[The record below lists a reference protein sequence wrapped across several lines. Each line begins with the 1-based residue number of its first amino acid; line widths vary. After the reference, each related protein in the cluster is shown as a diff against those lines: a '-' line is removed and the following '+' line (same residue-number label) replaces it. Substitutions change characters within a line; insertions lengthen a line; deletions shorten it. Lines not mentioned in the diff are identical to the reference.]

1 MKTSFVISSVVAAHC
16 AVIGGALLIQGCGT
30 TRGPVD
36 LPVDPPM
43 PPKVEPQEV
52 VKKPI
57 KQAPPTA
64 SIDPEV
70 KTWKNDD
77 ITSYVVGKGDTMSGI
92 AHRYGLTVAEIMA
105 LNSVATPDKIR
116 IGQKL
121 VLPGKFDVSKPV
133 KSSGTS
139 PVTAPVPAGSNVYVV
154 QSGDCLSVIAHKAGV
169 TTKAI
174 REANNLK
181 GDVIYVGKKLVI
193 PGGKKITVNRNTA
206 APAPTPIRTAPADEI
221 SIPVTPPTIINE
233 DIPLPD
239 LAPELPVSG
248 GEVQYYTV
256 KPGQTI
262 LDVVSEF
269 NVSIAD
275 LRSANNLP
283 NDILNPGQK
292 LIIPTKE

>member
-1 MKTSFVISSVVAAHC
+1 MKTSFVISSVFAAHC
-16 AVIGGALLIQGCGT
+16 VVIGGALLIQGCGT
-30 TRGPVD
+30 TRGPVE

-43 PPKVEPQEV
+43 PPRVDPQEV
-52 VKKPI
+52 VKRPVKPV
-57 KQAPPTA
+57 KPPVA
-64 SIDPEV
+64 DQSGV
-70 KTWKNDD
+70 KRWKNDD
-77 ITSYVVGKGDTMSGI
+77 VTPYVVGKGDTMSGI

-105 LNSVATPDKIR
+105 LNSIASPDKIR
-116 IGQKL
+116 VGQRL

-139 PVTAPVPAGSNVYVV
+139 SVTAPVPAGSNVYVV

-169 TTKAI
+169 TAKAI

-193 PGGKKITVNRNTA
+193 PGGKKIAVNHNAVTH
-206 APAPTPIRTAPADEI
+206 APAPIRTAPVDEI
-221 SIPVTPPTIINE
+221 KIPVTPPTIINE
-233 DIPLPD
+233 DIPLPN
-239 LAPELPVSG
+239 LAPEQPVST

-256 KPGQTI
+256 KSGQTI

-283 NDILNPGQK
+283 NDILKPGQK

>member
-1 MKTSFVISSVVAAHC
+1 M
-16 AVIGGALLIQGCGT
+16 
-30 TRGPVD
+30 
-36 LPVDPPM
+36 
-43 PPKVEPQEV
+43 
-52 VKKPI
+52 
-57 KQAPPTA
+57 
-64 SIDPEV
+64 